1 MRKSIALA
9 LTLSFGSLGTA
20 SIVEAQSA
28 ATAPVTRPA
37 PVPSGPSVQP
47 PRPGRPEIQP
57 PRPGRPEIQPPRPG
71 RPEIQPPRPQPPRP
85 PRPPR
90 PEIQPPRPIP
100 PRPIPP
106 RPPRPPVV
114 VNPGFGV
121 AVLYGRTGY
130 RGNYLTVR
138 RSIPDLR
145 RVGFNDRAASLRGGG
160 RWQVCSRTNYRGN
173 CITVRAPRSSF
184 GRLNGEVSSIRY
196 LGR

>member
-1 MRKSIALA
+1 MKTSIALA
-9 LTLSFGSLGTA
+9 VAMSLAGLGSTSL
-20 SIVEAQSA
+20 A
-28 ATAPVTRPA
+28 AFQVTTQPVTRPA
-37 PVPSGPSVQP
+37 PERPVPLPQP
-47 PRPGRPEIQP
+47 VPDRPV
-57 PRPGRPEIQPPRPG
+57 
-71 RPEIQPPRPQPPRP
+71 IQPPRPQPPRPQP

-114 VNPGFGV
+114 VNPGFG
-121 AVLYGRTGY
+121 AGILYARTGY

-145 RVGFNDRAASLRGGG
+145 RYGFNDRGASLRGRG
-160 RWQVCSRTNYRGN
+160 RWQVCARTNYRGP
-173 CITVRAPRSSF
+173 CITVRAPEPSF
-184 GRLNGEVSSIRY
+184 GRLNGEISSIRY